1 MRLPNGRELEQG
13 PQVAEHAAINT
24 IYYATSYLVEG
35 RFRLEENADGNFYS
49 DFWALAHG
57 N

>member
-1 MRLPNGRELEQG
+1 MRLPNCQELEQER
-13 PQVAEHAAINT
+13 QAAERAAINT